1 MSSQVQSFE
10 KVKTVEIGTKHSLLH
25 PRVLKFGMKQSA
37 AIMNSNLSKEMNMD
51 DETKQTSIQLDPK
64 TVREGANLSEDEM
77 ADLIGMSVHGYRLW
91 ENGQRQPGG
100 AAFRLLGLMAQDTA
114 EIVRRLRA
122 IES

>member
-1 MSSQVQSFE
+1 M
-10 KVKTVEIGTKHSLLH
+10 
-25 PRVLKFGMKQSA
+25 LKLGMRLTA
-37 AIMNSNLSKEMNMD
+37 ANMNSNLNTELNME

-64 TVREGANLSEDEM
+64 AVREGANLSEDEM

-100 AAFRLLGLMAQDTA
+100 AAFKLLGLMAQDTA